1 MPHNVCS
8 SDQLIFS
15 MQSEISKRH
24 IQIIDF
30 LPFIRTLT
38 KTQELESQI
47 RNREI
52 EKEYVC
58 RVQGEFPR

>member
-1 MPHNVCS
+1 M
-8 SDQLIFS
+8 
-15 MQSEISKRH
+15 KRH